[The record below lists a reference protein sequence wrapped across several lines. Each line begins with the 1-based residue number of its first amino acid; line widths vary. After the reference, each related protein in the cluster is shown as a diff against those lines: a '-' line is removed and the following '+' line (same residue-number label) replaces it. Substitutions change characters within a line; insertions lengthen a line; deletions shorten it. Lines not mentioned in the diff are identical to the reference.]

1 MKKIKKR
8 NPAPKDDFDK
18 SFDEL
23 IEKGYIEQVG
33 ARTDG
38 EPEYRLTDKGLENQD
53 QLDFLKRVQRN

>member
-1 MKKIKKR
+1 MKK
-8 NPAPKDDFDK
+8 DGFDK

-33 ARTDG
+33 ARPDG

>member
-8 NPAPKDDFDK
+8 NPEPKDGFDK

-23 IEKGYIEQVG
+23 IEKGFIQEVG
-33 ARTDG
+33 IGPDG

>member
-8 NPAPKDDFDK
+8 NPAPKDGFDK

-33 ARTDG
+33 ARPDG